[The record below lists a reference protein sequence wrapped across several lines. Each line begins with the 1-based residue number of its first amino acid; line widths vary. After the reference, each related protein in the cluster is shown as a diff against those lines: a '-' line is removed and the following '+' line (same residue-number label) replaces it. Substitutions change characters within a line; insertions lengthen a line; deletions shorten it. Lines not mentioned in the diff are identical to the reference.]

1 MIQSNPIIQLKAK
14 PNSDKAAIKAMCA
27 YCVGCTPDHMERGF
41 RKTIRECSAYECP
54 LRDSRPFQKV
64 IVSDKKDPNSMKE
77 GIPLASAS
85 KPANKSLSVAKRATY
100 EYSNDHGEVS

>member
-41 RKTIRECSAYECP
+41 RRTIRECSSYSCP
-54 LRDSRPFQKV
+54 LHNSRPFQKV
-64 IVSDKKDPNSMKE
+64 IVSDQNDQNLVKAGMP
-77 GIPLASAS
+77 IASATKS
-85 KPANKSLSVAKRATY
+85 AKKSLSVSKRPTC
-100 EYSNDHGEVS
+100 EHPSDHGEVS